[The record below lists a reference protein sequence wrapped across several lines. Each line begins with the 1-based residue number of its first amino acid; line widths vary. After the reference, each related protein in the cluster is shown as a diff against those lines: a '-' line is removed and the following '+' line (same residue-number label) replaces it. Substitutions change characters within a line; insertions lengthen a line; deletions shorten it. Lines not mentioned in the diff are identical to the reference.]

1 MHAKRSEK
9 DLDVDFDL
17 RERTTKASSYR
28 SLGSGSCLKAKGCE
42 QDVSNRQQSQETILA
57 ASRDPEVET
66 VP

>member
-1 MHAKRSEK
+1 MHKKRESM
-9 DLDVDFDL
+9 DVDFDL

-57 ASRDPEVET
+57 GTR
-66 VP
+66 